1 MGSPI
6 ARLFTSEEIRGLPLL
21 NPIIMLV
28 VVLAM
33 VKKYSHESIVPCKQ
47 VDELTCSLGYIIF
60 PMPKILYLKR
70 ETVALSAI
78 CGE

>member
-1 MGSPI
+1 
-6 ARLFTSEEIRGLPLL
+6 
-21 NPIIMLV
+21 MLV